1 MTLVTPG
8 AVVATHT
15 FGAVLRGH
23 ELAGLSVEEVMMPRG
38 LSVPEHAHEDGQIYF
53 ILEGNYAEC
62 SHGSR
67 HLLGPGDAWFRP
79 PRERHENAVVGE
91 QPALALIMTVER
103 LRWSQ
108 LERVGSQAR
117 TLHSL
122 LLNEAR
128 SEILR
133 ELRSGDAAAAIALE
147 GWSLLLLSRAQRLL
161 SGERYETPEW
171 IGDAV
176 RFIER
181 RYLQPLALSDVAT
194 HVGVHPA
201 TLAAAFR
208 RCHSLSVG
216 EYIRELRLQHA
227 REALLHSCAPI
238 KEIALQSGFYD
249 QAHLGRWFRRR
260 FGVSPAI
267 MQAGRS
273 VV

>member
-8 AVVATHT
+8 EVVATHT

-23 ELAGLSVEEVMMPRG
+23 ELAGLSVEEVLMPQG
-38 LSVPEHAHEDGQIYF
+38 LCVPEHGHEDGQIYF
-53 ILEGNYAEC
+53 ILEGRYAE
-62 SHGSR
+62 SSSGHR

-79 PRERHENAVVGE
+79 PRARHENTVVGG

-103 LRWSQ
+103 RRWIEM
-108 LERVGSQAR
+108 ERGETQPR

-128 SEILR
+128 TEILR
-133 ELRSGDAAAAIALE
+133 ELRSGDDAAAMALE

-161 SGERYETPEW
+161 CGERGETPEW
-171 IGDAV
+171 LGDAV

-181 RYLQPLALSDVAT
+181 ACLQPLSLSEVAT

-227 REALLHSCAPI
+227 REALLHSRAPI

-260 FGVSPAI
+260 FGVSPAA
-267 MQAGRS
+267 MQAGRTL
-273 VV
+273 